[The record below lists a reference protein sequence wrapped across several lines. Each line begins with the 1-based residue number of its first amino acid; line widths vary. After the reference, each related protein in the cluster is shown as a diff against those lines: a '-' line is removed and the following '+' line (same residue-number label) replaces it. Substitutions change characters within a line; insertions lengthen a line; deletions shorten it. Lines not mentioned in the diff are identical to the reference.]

1 MNILI
6 VHKTKLPITKYGG
19 TERSLWYLGWEL
31 NKMGHN
37 VNMLLPK
44 GSSCPFAN
52 VFFIQDD
59 REIIDQIPPNMDV
72 IHFSVTPKNI
82 HQLTVP
88 YITVLHGNVY
98 DNIELDINTVFVSA
112 NHAIRYGSA
121 SFVYNGMNW
130 DDYSKPDLNNARNY
144 FHFLANA
151 SWSVKNVKGAINIIK
166 KTSDEKLYVL
176 GGHRLNFNMG
186 FRFTTTPRARFCGMV
201 GGERKDA
208 LVNQSK
214 GLIFPVKWNEPF
226 GIALIESLYYGCPVF
241 ATPYGSLK
249 ELIHKEVGA
258 LSNKLSEL
266 AEAVENAESF
276 SKKTCH
282 EYARDCFNSKVM
294 AVNYLKKYETV
305 IAGESLNPTK
315 PKLVHY
321 PEPKFLDWIE

>member
-1 MNILI
+1 MDV
-6 VHKTKLPITKYGG
+6 VHFGFIPKSTSGLKLPY
-19 TERSLWYLGWEL
+19 
-31 NKMGHN
+31 
-37 VNMLLPK
+37 
-44 GSSCPFAN
+44 
-52 VFFIQDD
+52 
-59 REIIDQIPPNMDV
+59 IIV
-72 IHFSVTPKNI
+72 I
-82 HQLTVP
+82 
-88 YITVLHGNVY
+88 HGNVY
-98 DNIELDINTVFVSA
+98 DNIELDSNTVFVSV
-112 NHAIRYGSA
+112 NHASRYGSA

-130 DDYSKPDLNNARNY
+130 DDYSKPDLGKARNC

-166 KTSDEKLYVL
+166 KTANEKLYVL
-176 GGHRLNFNMG
+176 GGQRLNFHMG

-201 GGERKDA
+201 GGEKKDR
-208 LVNQSK
+208 LINQSK

-226 GIALIESLYYGCPVF
+226 GISIIESLYYGCPVF

-305 IAGESLNPTK
+305 IAGQSLNPSK